1 MGANAD
7 VIRKGWEAFSRQDL
21 DGVAASFDQS
31 AEILLPDS
39 LPWGGS
45 YRGPDGF
52 KDMVGQFLS
61 QMEEFRPRPRAFL
74 EADDDHVVV
83 PLDVTGRTKAGKEF
97 SGRSLWL
104 YQLRGGKVARA
115 EFYGDTA
122 NTLQA
127 LS

>member
-7 VIRKGWEAFSRQDL
+7 AIRKGWEAFSRQDL
-21 DGVAASFDQS
+21 DGVAASFDES

-52 KDMVGQFLS
+52 RDMVGQFLS

-83 PLDVTGRTKAGKEF
+83 PLDVSGRTKAGKEF
-97 SGRSLWL
+97 
-104 YQLRGGKVARA
+104 
-115 EFYGDTA
+115 
-122 NTLQA
+122 
-127 LS
+127 